1 MVRVV
6 VADDDPLVRM
16 LLRGM
21 LEGNEIELVGE
32 ADDGAGLLAVASQ
45 ARPDVVLLDLT
56 MPDLD
61 GLSVIRDLAAQPE
74 PPGVV
79 VLTNF
84 ETEAQIAAARRA
96 GAVGEVMKAARR
108 SELHEVIRKAAA
120 GRPSGAE

>member
-1 MVRVV
+1 M
-6 VADDDPLVRM
+6 ADDDPLVRM

-21 LEGNEIELVGE
+21 LEDGEIELVGE
-32 ADDGAGLLAVASQ
+32 ADDGAGLLAVAAR

-61 GLSVIRDLAAQPE
+61 GLSVIGDLAAQPE

-84 ETEAQIAAARRA
+84 ETEAQITSARRA
-96 GAVGEVMKAARR
+96 GAVGEVMKAAHR
-108 SELHEVIRKAAA
+108 SELHEVIRAVAA
-120 GRPSGAE
+120 GRSLGAG